1 MRWSRDRAGGIVV
14 VLLLGGGSDV
24 EVGVGGIDVVGGG
37 GREAKEAER
46 RWCNFVVSERICF
59 GMRQVKGT
67 IEEKKTTVSY
77 TWSAG
82 VVCWQGIRRFI
93 QG

>member
-1 MRWSRDRAGGIVV
+1 M
-14 VLLLGGGSDV
+14 
-24 EVGVGGIDVVGGG
+24 VGGG

-46 RWCNFVVSERICF
+46 RWCNFVASESTCF

-77 TWSAG
+77 A
-82 VVCWQGIRRFI
+82 
-93 QG
+93 